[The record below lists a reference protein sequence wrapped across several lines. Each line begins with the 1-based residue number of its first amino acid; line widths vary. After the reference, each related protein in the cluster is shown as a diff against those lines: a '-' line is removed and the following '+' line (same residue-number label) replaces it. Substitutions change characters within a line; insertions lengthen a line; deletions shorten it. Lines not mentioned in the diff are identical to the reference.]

1 MRCWKCATRHWLRT
15 SERCV
20 LAVVFSTRRTLLRAM
35 RKLQIVSE
43 LARRSKHGQS
53 VADLH
58 YRAKLHSLSSGPF
71 WSADMCIQHARLVRL
86 LPPLSGTRMERADM
100 ASIKVLQRQLDV
112 FKYRLLLRVMQLWKV
127 GVRSLTGSAASAIG
141 CHRCSFCGC
150 MFSLTLRRSDRWFVR
165 MLSIVA
171 SQTVA
176 S

>member
-1 MRCWKCATRHWLRT
+1 
-15 SERCV
+15 
-20 LAVVFSTRRTLLRAM
+20 M

-71 WSADMCIQHARLVRL
+71 WSADVCIQHARLVRL

-127 GVRSLTGSAASAIG
+127 GVRSLTGSAASYDRLPSMLLLRLYVLSLCGGSIG
-141 CHRCSFCGC
+141 GSSVCC
-150 MFSLTLRRSDRWFVR
+150 
-165 MLSIVA
+165 
-171 SQTVA
+171 
-176 S
+176 

>member
-1 MRCWKCATRHWLRT
+1 M
-15 SERCV
+15 

-71 WSADMCIQHARLVRL
+71 WSADVCIQHARLVRL

-150 MFSLTLRRSDRWFVR
+150 MFSLTLRRIDSMVR
-165 MLSIVA
+165 PCAVDCILHRKPLLRR
-171 SQTVA
+171 T
-176 S
+176 